1 MAKVAANRNSVT
13 APVAMQVYFREWMV
27 IGALIFGGCCSNVYT
42 LELLVSN
49 RPKSGH
55 LITFV
60 QFLVVAATGLPEHL
74 EWTGGLMFP
83 LRLKRRTIPLPYWLA
98 MVMLFWVVSVLNN
111 FAFAAKI
118 SMPLHIIFR
127 SGSLF
132 VSMAIGWLFF
142 GKKFSKA
149 QVAGVSLVTL
159 GVIAA
164 TYSSSSAASDTT
176 VDANAKQSASNSI
189 LSSQWLFG
197 LGLLFLALV
206 LSCFLG
212 QLQQITYAKFGPAWR
227 EGLFYTHLLGLPA
240 FLLFRNDLTEQ
251 MRDYNAS
258 PPVALGDAL
267 EPAGEWFPGSGEL
280 LKPTPWSGIEI
291 PSMWLYLI
299 FNVATQYICISGV
312 HRLSSMSSAVTL
324 NLILSVRKFVSL
336 VISVWLFGSEFTV
349 GQWIGSAAVFAGT
362 AIYTHASQRAKT
374 KTA

>member
-1 MAKVAANRNSVT
+1 MSKVT
-13 APVAMQVYFREWMV
+13 ANQSVSVPAAVQVFFREWIV

-49 RPKSGH
+49 RPNSGH
-55 LITFV
+55 LITLV
-60 QFLVVAATGLPEHL
+60 QFLVVAAAGLPEHL
-74 EWTGGLMFP
+74 DWKTGWTFP
-83 LRLKRRTIPLPYWLA
+83 LRLKKRAIPLPYWLA
-98 MVMLFWVVSVLNN
+98 MVLLFWTVSVLNN

-142 GKKFSKA
+142 GKKFSGA

-164 TYSSSSAASDTT
+164 TYSSASAAVEVKPDADAESSAS
-176 VDANAKQSASNSI
+176 SSF
-189 LSSQWLFG
+189 LSSDWIFG

-240 FLLFRNDLTEQ
+240 FLLFYNDLTEQ
-251 MRDYNAS
+251 VRDYNAS
-258 PPVALGDAL
+258 PPVAIGDAL
-267 EPAGEWFPGSGEL
+267 EPAGEWFPGSGEI
-280 LKPTPWSGIEI
+280 LKPTPWSGAEI
-291 PSMWLYLI
+291 PSMWLYLAC
-299 FNVATQYICISGV
+299 NVATQYICISGV

-336 VISVWLFGSEFTV
+336 VISLWLFESDFTV
-349 GQWIGSAAVFAGT
+349 GHWFGAAAVFVGT
-362 AIYTHASQRAKT
+362 VAYTLASQRTKT